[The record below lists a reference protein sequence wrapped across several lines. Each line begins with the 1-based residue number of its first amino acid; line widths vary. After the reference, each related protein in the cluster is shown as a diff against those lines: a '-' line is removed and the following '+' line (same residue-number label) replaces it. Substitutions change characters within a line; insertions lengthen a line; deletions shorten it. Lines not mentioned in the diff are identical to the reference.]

1 MLMSNTAECQTPE
14 GRKPLSL
21 CLTPQRDQGKQQH
34 SRGTLDAKSETTKE
48 QIQSKLDTP
57 IKLNFF

>member
-14 GRKPLSL
+14 GRKPVSL

-48 QIQSKLDTP
+48 KNTV
-57 IKLNFF
+57 KVR